1 MRGRGRSST
10 IPTIQAQFHVPQS
23 EKIVVDLAIDAEE
36 LKRLYRG
43 VSRTVLVCARDGRWV
58 RFPAQVL
65 RAHVMTHGVHGA
77 FALHVTDGRLTTLQR
92 LG

>member
-1 MRGRGRSST
+1 MRAKRNER
-10 IPTIQAQFHVPQS
+10 
-23 EKIVVDLAIDAEE
+23 IVIDLAIDTEE

-43 VSRTVLVCARDGRWV
+43 TSRTVVARARDGRLV
-58 RFPAQVL
+58 QFPAQALRQHVL
-65 RAHVMTHGVHGA
+65 AHGVCGA

>member
-1 MRGRGRSST
+1 MRVNRHER
-10 IPTIQAQFHVPQS
+10 
-23 EKIVVDLAIDAEE
+23 IVVDLAIDPEE

-43 VSRTVLVCARDGRWV
+43 TSRTVVARARDGRLIQ
-58 RFPAQVL
+58 FPAQALRSHVL
-65 RAHVMTHGVHGA
+65 AHGVRGT

>member
-1 MRGRGRSST
+1 MRPKRNER
-10 IPTIQAQFHVPQS
+10 
-23 EKIVVDLAIDAEE
+23 IVIDLAIDPEE

-43 VSRTVLVCARDGRWV
+43 TSRTVVARARDGRLIQ
-58 RFPAQVL
+58 FPAQAL
-65 RAHVMTHGVHGA
+65 RRHILAHGVLGA